1 MRLKVWYLLFK
12 YNYKSIDTVYNKEIY
27 EVLYIVNWDNQ
38 NKDPWGGKNNEPDFD
53 DLIKKFSSI
62 LGGKKSTSNG
72 GGSGGS
78 GFKIPS
84 TRIFLYALFGF
95 LIVYASQ
102 SIYQL
107 DASERA
113 VILRLGE
120 FYEEQDEG
128 LNFRLAGID
137 ERYIENVSLT
147 RRYTQTNS
155 MLTKDE
161 NIVDV
166 TVSAQYRIANLKDF
180 VLNVKDPEAS
190 LRQAIES
197 ALRHV
202 VGDNTLEQTLTVGRE
217 NIAQEVQTRLQQIL
231 DIYATGLLVQQVNIE
246 KTDPP
251 PAVKDSFDD
260 VVAAREDKER
270 LQNEAERYAL
280 TIVPEARGQA
290 QARIRNAEG
299 YLLEVV
305 ANAEGEVGRFTQL
318 LEEYQKAP
326 KVTRDRM
333 YIDAM
338 QSVLSNTTKV
348 MIDIDSGNNLMLLP
362 LDKMMEQGN
371 SLNSN
376 QLRILRGD
384 TDE

>member
-1 MRLKVWYLLFK
+1 M
-12 YNYKSIDTVYNKEIY
+12 
-27 EVLYIVNWDNQ
+27 NWDNQ
-38 NKDPWGGKNNEPDFD
+38 DKDPWGGKNDAPDFD
-53 DLIKKFSSI
+53 DLIKKFSTF
-62 LGGKKSTSNG
+62 LGGKDSSNKKSSG
-72 GGSGGS
+72 GGGGI
-78 GFKIPS
+78 KIPT
-84 TRIFLYALFGF
+84 TRIFLYGFFAF
-95 LIVYASQ
+95 LIIYASQ

-113 VILRLGE
+113 VILRFGK
-120 FYEEQDEG
+120 FYEEQQEG

-180 VLNVKDPEAS
+180 VLNVKDPEGS

-217 NIAQEVQTRLQQIL
+217 NIAQEVQGRLQQIL
-231 DIYATGLLVQQVNIE
+231 DIYQTGLIVQQVNIE

-251 PAVKDSFDD
+251 AAVKDAFDD

-299 YLLEVV
+299 YLLEVI

-318 LEEYQKAP
+318 LEEYEKAP

-348 MIDIDSGNNLMLLP
+348 MIDVDNGNNLMLLP
-362 LDKMMEQGN
+362 LDQMMQN
-371 SLNSN
+371 SSRSSSLND
-376 QLRILRGD
+376 ILKRQGD
-384 TDE
+384 DNE

>member
-1 MRLKVWYLLFK
+1 
-12 YNYKSIDTVYNKEIY
+12 
-27 EVLYIVNWDNQ
+27 VNWDNQ
-38 NKDPWGGKNNEPDFD
+38 NKDPWGGKNDAPDFD
-53 DLIKKFSSI
+53 DLVKKFSAI
-62 LGGKKSTSNG
+62 LGGKKQSSN
-72 GGSGGS
+72 GSGGGNTGG
-78 GFKIPS
+78 GFKMPTS
-84 TRIFLYALFGF
+84 RLFLYALFGF

-102 SIYQL
+102 CIYQL

-113 VILRLGE
+113 VILRLGK
-120 FYEEQDEG
+120 FYEEQGEG

-137 ERYIENVSLT
+137 DRYIENVTLT

-180 VLNVKDPEAS
+180 VLNVKDPETS
-190 LRQAIES
+190 LRQGIES

-217 NIAQEVQTRLQQIL
+217 NIAQEVQVRLQQIL
-231 DIYATGLLVQQVNIE
+231 DAYATGLIVQQVNIE

-251 PAVKDSFDD
+251 AAVSNAFDD

-290 QARIRNAEG
+290 QARIREAEG
-299 YLLEVV
+299 YKLEVV
-305 ANAEGEVGRFTQL
+305 ANAEGEVGRFVQL

-333 YIDAM
+333 YIDAI
-338 QSVLSNTTKV
+338 QNVLSSTTKI

-362 LDKMMEQGN
+362 LDKMMDQGN
-371 SLNSN
+371 KIDLSQFRLN
-376 QLRILRGD
+376 QGD
-384 TDE
+384 SDE

>member
-1 MRLKVWYLLFK
+1 M
-12 YNYKSIDTVYNKEIY
+12 
-27 EVLYIVNWDNQ
+27 NWDNQ
-38 NKDPWGGKNNEPDFD
+38 DKDPWGGKNDAPDFD
-53 DLIKKFSSI
+53 DLIKKFSSF
-62 LGGKKSTSNG
+62 LGGKDSSNKKSSG
-72 GGSGGS
+72 GGGGM
-78 GFKIPS
+78 KIPT
-84 TRIFLYALFGF
+84 TRIFLYGFFAF
-95 LIVYASQ
+95 LIIYASQ

-113 VILRLGE
+113 VILRFGK
-120 FYEEQDEG
+120 FYEEQQEG

-180 VLNVKDPEAS
+180 VLNVKDPEGS

-217 NIAQEVQTRLQQIL
+217 NIAQEVQGRLQQIL
-231 DIYATGLLVQQVNIE
+231 DIYQTGLIVQQVNIE

-251 PAVKDSFDD
+251 AAVKDAFDD

-299 YLLEVV
+299 YLLEVI

-318 LEEYQKAP
+318 LEEYEKAP

-348 MIDIDSGNNLMLLP
+348 MIDVDNGNNLMLLP
-362 LDKMMEQGN
+362 LDQMMQN
-371 SLNSN
+371 SSRSSSLND
-376 QLRILRGD
+376 ILKRQGD
-384 TDE
+384 DNE

>member
-1 MRLKVWYLLFK
+1 M
-12 YNYKSIDTVYNKEIY
+12 
-27 EVLYIVNWDNQ
+27 
-38 NKDPWGGKNNEPDFD
+38 
-53 DLIKKFSSI
+53 
-62 LGGKKSTSNG
+62 
-72 GGSGGS
+72 
-78 GFKIPS
+78 KIPT
-84 TRIFLYALFGF
+84 TRIFLYGFFAF
-95 LIVYASQ
+95 LIIYASQ

-113 VILRLGE
+113 VILRFGK
-120 FYEEQDEG
+120 FYEEQQEG

-180 VLNVKDPEAS
+180 VLNVKDPEGS

-217 NIAQEVQTRLQQIL
+217 NIAQEVQGRLQQIL
-231 DIYATGLLVQQVNIE
+231 DIYQTGLIVQQVNIE

-251 PAVKDSFDD
+251 AAVKDAFDD

-270 LQNEAERYAL
+270 LQNEAE
-280 TIVPEARGQA
+280 
-290 QARIRNAEG
+290 ARIRNAEG
-299 YLLEVV
+299 YLLEVI

-318 LEEYQKAP
+318 LEEYEKAP

-348 MIDIDSGNNLMLLP
+348 MIDVDNGNNLMLLP
-362 LDKMMEQGN
+362 LDQMMQN
-371 SLNSN
+371 SSRSSSLND
-376 QLRILRGD
+376 ILKRQGD
-384 TDE
+384 DNE

>member
-1 MRLKVWYLLFK
+1 
-12 YNYKSIDTVYNKEIY
+12 
-27 EVLYIVNWDNQ
+27 VNWDNQ
-38 NKDPWGGKNNEPDFD
+38 DKNPWGGKNDAPDFD
-53 DLIKKFSSI
+53 DLVKKFSAI
-62 LGGKKSTSNG
+62 LGGKKQSSN
-72 GGSGGS
+72 GSGGGNTGG
-78 GFKIPS
+78 GFKMPTS
-84 TRIFLYALFGF
+84 RLFMYALFGF

-102 SIYQL
+102 CIYQL

-113 VILRLGE
+113 VILRLGK
-120 FYEEQDEG
+120 FYEEQGEG

-137 ERYIENVSLT
+137 DRYIENVTLT
-147 RRYTQTNS
+147 RRYTQTNN

-180 VLNVKDPEAS
+180 VLNVKDPETS
-190 LRQAIES
+190 LRQGIES

-217 NIAQEVQTRLQQIL
+217 NIAQEVQIRLQQIL
-231 DIYATGLLVQQVNIE
+231 DAYATGLIVQQVNIE

-251 PAVKDSFDD
+251 AAVKDAFDD

-290 QARIRNAEG
+290 QARIRKAEG
-299 YLLEVV
+299 YKLEVV
-305 ANAEGEVGRFTQL
+305 ANAEGEVGRFIQL

-333 YIDAM
+333 YIDAI
-338 QSVLSNTTKV
+338 QNVLSSTTKI

-362 LDKMMEQGN
+362 LDKMMDQGN
-371 SLNSN
+371 KIDLSQFRLN
-376 QLRILRGD
+376 QGD
-384 TDE
+384 SDE

>member
-1 MRLKVWYLLFK
+1 
-12 YNYKSIDTVYNKEIY
+12 
-27 EVLYIVNWDNQ
+27 VNWDNQ
-38 NKDPWGGKNNEPDFD
+38 NKDPWGGKNDAPDFD
-53 DLIKKFSSI
+53 DLVKKFSAI
-62 LGGKKSTSNG
+62 LGGKKQSSN
-72 GGSGGS
+72 GSGGGNTGG
-78 GFKIPS
+78 GFKMPTS
-84 TRIFLYALFGF
+84 RLFLYALFGF

-102 SIYQL
+102 CIYQL

-113 VILRLGE
+113 VILRLGK
-120 FYEEQDEG
+120 FYEEQGEG

-137 ERYIENVSLT
+137 DRYIENVTLT

-180 VLNVKDPEAS
+180 VLNVKDPETS
-190 LRQAIES
+190 LRQGIES

-217 NIAQEVQTRLQQIL
+217 NIAQEVQVRLQQIL
-231 DIYATGLLVQQVNIE
+231 DAYATGLIVQQVNIE

-251 PAVKDSFDD
+251 AAVKDAFDD

-280 TIVPEARGQA
+280 SIVPEARGQA
-290 QARIRNAEG
+290 QARIREAEG
-299 YLLEVV
+299 YKLEVV
-305 ANAEGEVGRFTQL
+305 ANAEGEVGRFVQL

-333 YIDAM
+333 YIDAI
-338 QSVLSNTTKV
+338 QNVLSSTTKI

-362 LDKMMEQGN
+362 LDKMMDQGN
-371 SLNSN
+371 KIDLSQFRLN
-376 QLRILRGD
+376 QGD
-384 TDE
+384 SDE